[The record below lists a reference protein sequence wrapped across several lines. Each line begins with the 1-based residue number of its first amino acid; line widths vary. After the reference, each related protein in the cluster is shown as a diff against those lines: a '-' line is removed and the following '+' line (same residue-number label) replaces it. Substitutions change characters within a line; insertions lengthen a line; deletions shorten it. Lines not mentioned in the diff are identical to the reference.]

1 MHIGNRIFPYPVLNR
16 NEALS
21 DNVEDSVFKVEFD
34 VDESGAPIVQNGE
47 VVFKNLHYTI
57 TDASLISLLEQG
69 KMKGAFIVECSASV
83 YRSRFEISTIPYDL
97 KVSAHE
103 INGNVVAS
111 CYLYA
116 AEDIANFKSTG
127 FIPEYAGYS
136 FDIDKFDILA
146 VDDGFKFKIDLDPSE
161 DDKVASIFTVVK
173 KEGDGDLMSCVYDEK
188 RIVVQLPA
196 AYYGCYD
203 NIKTKKECNNIAFA
217 MIAIPS
223 LAYCLED
230 IYSQYGS
237 LEEIL
242 DAHSWFNA
250 VCISYKRKTGNA
262 LTFEEFENMS
272 KLELAQMVLNSAS
285 CNGLKDFNNML
296 LGGMNHPGEEGEDE
310 FRKSTRHFPACSHNF
325 PKAGEARFQGLSRL
339 FRLLGKFPYLGESR
353 RILMAVSSKTS
364 SKTRFYYAAT
374 RRISSA
380 AVQPSI
386 WA

>member
-21 DNVEDSVFKVEFD
+21 DYVEDSVFKVEFD

-203 NIKTKKECNNIAFA
+203 NIKSKKECNNIAFA

-310 FRKSTRHFPACSHNF
+310 
-325 PKAGEARFQGLSRL
+325 
-339 FRLLGKFPYLGESR
+339 
-353 RILMAVSSKTS
+353 
-364 SKTRFYYAAT
+364 
-374 RRISSA
+374 
-380 AVQPSI
+380 
-386 WA
+386 

>member
-1 MHIGNRIFPYPVLNR
+1 MHIGNRNFPYPVLNK

-21 DNVEDSVFKVEFD
+21 DYVKDSVFKVQFD
-34 VDESGAPIVQNGE
+34 VDENGAPIVQNGE

-69 KMKGAFIVECSASV
+69 KLKGAFVVECSASV
-83 YRSRFEISTIPYDL
+83 YRCCFEISDTPYDL

-103 INGNVVAS
+103 INGNVVVS

-116 AEDIANFKSTG
+116 VEDIANFKSTG
-127 FIPEYAGYS
+127 FIAEYAEYT

-173 KEGDGDLMSCVYDEK
+173 KESNGDLMSCVYDEK
-188 RIVVQLPA
+188 KIVIHLPA
-196 AYYGCYD
+196 EYYACYD

-217 MIAIPS
+217 MIAIPC

-230 IYSQYGS
+230 ICSRYDSI
-237 LEEIL
+237 EEIL
-242 DAHSWFNA
+242 DAHAWFNA
-250 VCISYKRKTGNA
+250 VDISYKRRTDNT

-285 CNGLKDFNNML
+285 CNSLKDFNNML
-296 LGGMNHPGEEGEDE
+296 LGGMTHLEEEGEDE
-310 FRKSTRHFPACSHNF
+310 
-325 PKAGEARFQGLSRL
+325 
-339 FRLLGKFPYLGESR
+339 
-353 RILMAVSSKTS
+353 
-364 SKTRFYYAAT
+364 
-374 RRISSA
+374 
-380 AVQPSI
+380 
-386 WA
+386 

>member
-21 DNVEDSVFKVEFD
+21 DYVEDSVFKVEFD

-242 DAHSWFNA
+242 DAHSC
-250 VCISYKRKTGNA
+250 V
-262 LTFEEFENMS
+262 
-272 KLELAQMVLNSAS
+272 
-285 CNGLKDFNNML
+285 
-296 LGGMNHPGEEGEDE
+296 
-310 FRKSTRHFPACSHNF
+310 
-325 PKAGEARFQGLSRL
+325 ARQVF
-339 FRLLGKFPYLGESR
+339 
-353 RILMAVSSKTS
+353 
-364 SKTRFYYAAT
+364 
-374 RRISSA
+374 
-380 AVQPSI
+380 
-386 WA
+386 